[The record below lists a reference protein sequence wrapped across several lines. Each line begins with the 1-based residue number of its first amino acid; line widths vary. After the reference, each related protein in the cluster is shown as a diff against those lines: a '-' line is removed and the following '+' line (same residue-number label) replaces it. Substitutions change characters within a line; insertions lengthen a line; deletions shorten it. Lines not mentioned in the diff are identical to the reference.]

1 MAATAR
7 ANLAGWGIGNVA
19 VVVGDGTTGLPE
31 HAPFD
36 AILVS
41 AAFPRVPRPLVEQ
54 LASGGR
60 LVQPIGSG
68 GADEVVLF
76 EQGAQGLVRQRTIIP
91 ARFVR
96 LYGKHAF
103 PPSGTAGE

>member
-1 MAATAR
+1 
-7 ANLAGWGIGNVA
+7 
-19 VVVGDGTTGLPE
+19 VVGDGSGGLQD

-41 AAFPRVPRPLVEQ
+41 AAFPRVPSPLAEQ
-54 LASGGR
+54 LAAGGR

-68 GADEVVLF
+68 GAEEVMLF
-76 EQGAQGLVRQRTIIP
+76 ERGPRGLVRRALITG

-96 LYGKHAF
+96 LTGEHGF
-103 PPSGTAGE
+103 PD